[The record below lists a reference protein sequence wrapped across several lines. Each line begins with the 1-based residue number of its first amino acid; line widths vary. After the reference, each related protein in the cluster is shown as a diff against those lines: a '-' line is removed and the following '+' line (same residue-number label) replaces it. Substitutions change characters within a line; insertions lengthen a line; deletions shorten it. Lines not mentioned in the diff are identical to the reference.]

1 MNLTDRLKNYLQE
14 PQETSSNNTV
24 IDGNTGVDY
33 YVTSACIDDASG
45 QQAIKAVRVRPSQ
58 QAQLGDEEFLI
69 LRDLLV
75 HLIQAKKLHFATVQK
90 SKRNNWRHGGDLF
103 FSPAGFISVNPEEA
117 VSDNVGDVPE
127 FFMELEFFQHAF

>member
-14 PQETSSNNTV
+14 SQETPSDNAV

-75 HLIQAKKLHFATVQK
+75 HLIQSKQLHFATLHK
-90 SKRNNWRHGGDLF
+90 SKKNSWRHGADLF

-127 FFMELEFFQHAF
+127 FFMELEFLQHAF

>member
-14 PQETSSNNTV
+14 SQETPSDNAV

-75 HLIQAKKLHFATVQK
+75 HLIQSKQLHFATLHK
-90 SKRNNWRHGGDLF
+90 SKKIVGAMVRI
-103 FSPAGFISVNPEEA
+103 FSLALPVLYPSIRKKPFPTT
-117 VSDNVGDVPE
+117 
-127 FFMELEFFQHAF
+127 